1 MKTLDLV
8 TVEERE
14 VADVDWYAADP
25 DVMYPAALEYA
36 QSLLAPDASV
46 PMYVQQHVAK
56 LRGDSLPESA
66 WTAALAPADEL
77 TARQR
82 EHRAAALEGA
92 RLIFTALLRE
102 QNGGP
107 IGLHI
112 TKSDR
117 WRL

>member
-8 TVEERE
+8 TLEERQE
-14 VADVDWYAADP
+14 SDVDWYAADP
-25 DVMYPAALEYA
+25 DVMYPAALDYA
-36 QSLLAPDASV
+36 QSLMAPDSSV

-66 WTAALAPADEL
+66 WDAARGPSDEL

-92 RLIFTALLRE
+92 RLIFTAMLRE

-112 TKSDR
+112 LKSDR